1 MATNT
6 KFVVVAPDNI
16 SSITAIFALEN
27 NVVNMTRQEFST
39 ILAEY
44 RKEYG
49 PTIKEVCI
57 HSGCLPSDMY
67 RKEKSKHN
75 YNMQKCLDYI
85 KAIGACLEL
94 HSGTGERKIIT
105 GYNQLV
111 KCVVDERTQSNYTQR
126 SLAKAIGCSYVTLGL
141 FESHKTI
148 LTIDTLLK
156 IGEALGFEL
165 NVKQNE

>member
-44 RKEYG
+44 RKKYG
-49 PTIKEVCI
+49 PTIKEICI
-57 HSGCLPSDMY
+57 HSGCLPTDVY
-67 RKEKSKHN
+67 RIEKGKHN

-85 KAIGACLEL
+85 KVIGACLEL
-94 HSGTGERKIIT
+94 RSGTGEQKIIT
-105 GYNQLV
+105 EYNQLV

-126 SLAKAIGCSYVTLGL
+126 SLAKAIGCSYATLGH
-141 FESHKTI
+141 FESYKTI
-148 LTIDTLLK
+148 VTIDTLLK

>member
-44 RKEYG
+44 RKKYG
-49 PTIKEVCI
+49 PTIKEICI
-57 HSGCLPSDMY
+57 HSGCLPRDMY
-67 RKEKSKHN
+67 RIEKSKHN

-94 HSGTGERKIIT
+94 RSGTDEQKIIT
-105 GYNQLV
+105 EYNQLV

-126 SLAKAIGCSYVTLGL
+126 SLAKTIGCSYATLGH
-141 FESHKTI
+141 FESYKTI
-148 LTIDTLLK
+148 VTIDTLLK

>member
-1 MATNT
+1 
-6 KFVVVAPDNI
+6 
-16 SSITAIFALEN
+16 
-27 NVVNMTRQEFST
+27 MTRQEFST

-44 RKEYG
+44 RKKYG
-49 PTIKEVCI
+49 PTIKEICI
-57 HSGCLPSDMY
+57 HSGCLPRDMY
-67 RKEKSKHN
+67 RIEKSKHN

-94 HSGTGERKIIT
+94 RSGTGEQKIIT
-105 GYNQLV
+105 EYNQLV
-111 KCVVDERTQSNYTQR
+111 RHVVDERTQSNYTQR

-141 FESHKTI
+141 FESHKTT

>member
-1 MATNT
+1 
-6 KFVVVAPDNI
+6 
-16 SSITAIFALEN
+16 
-27 NVVNMTRQEFST
+27 MTRQEFST

-44 RKEYG
+44 RKKYG
-49 PTIKEVCI
+49 PTIKEICI
-57 HSGCLPSDMY
+57 HSGCLPRDMY
-67 RKEKSKHN
+67 RIEKSKHN

-94 HSGTGERKIIT
+94 RSGTGEQKIIT
-105 GYNQLV
+105 EYNQLV
-111 KCVVDERTQSNYTQR
+111 RHVVDERNQSNYTQR
-126 SLAKAIGCSYVTLGL
+126 SLAKTIGCSYVTLGL
-141 FESHKTI
+141 FESHKTT